1 LHIIAISNTLDLKVG
16 RWSASLSL
24 HTFSLSKIAFLD
36 LRHPIYPPKHTLP
49 TTMPA
54 PITPLILFSYN
65 TSPYGQKIHLLLT
78 AAGLSYSELTQ
89 PAVLPRPDLK
99 SLSITYR
106 RIPLL
111 AIGRDVYAD
120 SSAILSA
127 ILSVLGASSKIATT
141 PADAAYE
148 VWGNETFK
156 SVLPLLPPQATQSEA
171 FVKDRES
178 IFPII
183 GKLEVLKSLEPIA
196 LAELKSRLKT
206 VEEVFLANGPY
217 IGGERLSMAD
227 VHVVWVLRWVL
238 QGMLLVLCGLVD
250 LEDAD
255 IDKAV
260 QQDWEPRN
268 VSLASTRRLSLKSGT

>member
-1 LHIIAISNTLDLKVG
+1 M
-16 RWSASLSL
+16 SAQ
-24 HTFSLSKIAFLD
+24 T
-36 LRHPIYPPKHTLP
+36 P
-49 TTMPA
+49 
-54 PITPLILFSYN
+54 PLILFSYD

-78 AAGLSYSELTQ
+78 LAGLTYSELTQ

-99 SLSITYR
+99 ALSITYR

-127 ILSVLGASSKIATT
+127 ILNRLGASEKIETT

-148 VWGNETFK
+148 AWGNETFK

-183 GKLEVLKSLEPIA
+183 GKAGVLKSLEPIA
-196 LAELKSRLKT
+196 LAELKSRLKI
-206 VEEVFLANGPY
+206 VEEVFLRDGPY

-238 QGMLLVLCGLVD
+238 QGMLRRTVD
-250 LEDAD
+250 LEEMD
-255 IDKAV
+255 IDNAMR
-260 QQDWEPRN
+260 QDWELRN
-268 VSLASTRRLSLKSGT
+268 ASLALTRRLSPRSGI

>member
-1 LHIIAISNTLDLKVG
+1 MSTQ
-16 RWSASLSL
+16 
-24 HTFSLSKIAFLD
+24 T
-36 LRHPIYPPKHTLP
+36 P
-49 TTMPA
+49 
-54 PITPLILFSYN
+54 PLILFSYD

-78 AAGLSYSELTQ
+78 LANLPYSELTQ

-99 SLSITYR
+99 ALSITYR

-127 ILSVLGASSKIATT
+127 ILNRLGAAKKIETT

-183 GKLEVLKSLEPIA
+183 GKAVVLKSLEPIA

-206 VEEVFLANGPY
+206 VEEVFLRDGPY

-238 QGMLLVLCGLVD
+238 QGMLIVLRRTVD
-250 LEDAD
+250 WEEMDTDDAMR
-255 IDKAV
+255 
-260 QQDWEPRN
+260 QDWELRN
-268 VSLASTRRLSLKSGT
+268 ASLALTRRLSQRSGI

>member
-1 LHIIAISNTLDLKVG
+1 M
-16 RWSASLSL
+16 SAQ
-24 HTFSLSKIAFLD
+24 T
-36 LRHPIYPPKHTLP
+36 P
-49 TTMPA
+49 
-54 PITPLILFSYN
+54 PLILFSYD

-78 AAGLSYSELTQ
+78 LTGLTYSELTQ

-99 SLSITYR
+99 ALSITYR

-127 ILSVLGASSKIATT
+127 ILNNLGAASKIQTT
-141 PADAAYE
+141 AADAAFE

-183 GKLEVLKSLEPIA
+183 GKAEVLKSLEPIA
-196 LAELKSRLKT
+196 LAELKSRLRT
-206 VEEVFLANGPY
+206 VEEVFLRDGPF
-217 IGGERLSMAD
+217 IGGQKLSMAD
-227 VHVVWVLRWVL
+227 VHVVWVLRWVP
-238 QGMLLVLCGLVD
+238 QGMLN
-250 LEDAD
+250 A
-255 IDKAV
+255 
-260 QQDWEPRN
+260 
-268 VSLASTRRLSLKSGT
+268 

>member
-1 LHIIAISNTLDLKVG
+1 MSTQ
-16 RWSASLSL
+16 
-24 HTFSLSKIAFLD
+24 T
-36 LRHPIYPPKHTLP
+36 P
-49 TTMPA
+49 
-54 PITPLILFSYN
+54 PLILFSYD

-78 AAGLSYSELTQ
+78 LAGLTYSELTQ

-99 SLSITYR
+99 ALSITYR

-127 ILSVLGASSKIATT
+127 ILNVLGASSKIETT

-206 VEEVFLANGPY
+206 VEEVFLAKGPY
-217 IGGERLSMAD
+217 IGGEKLSMAD

-238 QGMLLVLCGLVD
+238 QGMLIVLRRTVD
-250 LEDAD
+250 LEEMD
-255 IDKAV
+255 IDNDAMR
-260 QQDWEPRN
+260 QDSEPRN
-268 VSLASTRRLSLKSGT
+268 ASLASTRRLSLKSGISSSPCRNPSTRLWTRRRRSRRSRRPSSPAQASVC